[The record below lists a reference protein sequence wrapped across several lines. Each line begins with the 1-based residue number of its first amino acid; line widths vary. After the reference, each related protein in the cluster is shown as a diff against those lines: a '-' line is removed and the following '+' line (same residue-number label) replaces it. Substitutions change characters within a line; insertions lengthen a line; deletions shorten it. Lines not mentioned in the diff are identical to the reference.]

1 MSLAWFRQVAAIT
14 SVSLRELPTRWV
26 SSAVAVF
33 GIAGV
38 VMVMVGI
45 LSMAAGFQATLTQT
59 SDPRV
64 AMVLR
69 AAATSELDSGF
80 SREDALVIAESE
92 LIERGADGPLVSSE
106 LYVVVDVPRRSTGT
120 SSNVPLRGVEPRAM
134 AVRGSVQITEG
145 RMFSPGLNE
154 IIVGRGARD
163 LFVGLELGSSV
174 TWGTNTWTVVGIMEA
189 GGGVPESEIWADLR
203 SLQSAYRR
211 GSSVQT
217 LRARLADED
226 AFQEFKDG
234 LTEDPRVNARVVR
247 ERDFYADQ
255 SRLISGLITGVGY
268 FVAALMGLGAVF
280 GAVNTMYT
288 AVSSRMREI
297 ATWRALGFNGSAVFF
312 SVLTEALAL
321 GLVGGLIGALIA
333 YVTFNGFQVATMNWT
348 SFSQLTF
355 AFAVTPELI
364 RSGVVYA
371 LTMGLLG
378 GLLPAVRAGR
388 VPITVALRDAR
399 GVAARPSLALGTG
412 VASLHRPALA
422 HGSLVF
428 AAGAAHPSLW
438 SGPASLRS
446 TVLRSPKAR
455 WCSPLARLIPPFG
468 REEGRRKGAPS
479 MYGGGGGNARG
490 VAARP
495 SLALGIA
502 VANATTPCAAD
513 QSPRL
518 VEPAAR
524 GQFPRPPR
532 QRKRAPQG
540 CPFPS
545 IGGGGGNR
553 TRVRLPSARRST
565 CLSGQ
570 LF

>member
-1 MSLAWFRQVAAIT
+1 MSLAWIRQVAAIT

-45 LSMAAGFQATLTQT
+45 LSIGAGFRATLTET

-80 SREDALVIAESE
+80 SREDAVVIADSE
-92 LIERGADGPLVSSE
+92 LIEQDADGPLVSSE
-106 LYVVVDVPRRSTGT
+106 LYVVVDVARRSTGT

-134 AVRGSVQITEG
+134 AVRGNVQIIEG

-154 IIVGRGARD
+154 IVVGRGARD

-174 TWGTNTWTVVGIMEA
+174 TWGTNTWTVVGIMGA

-217 LRARLADED
+217 VRARLVDEG
-226 AFQEFKDG
+226 AFQEFKDR
-234 LTEDPRVNARVVR
+234 LTADPRVNARVVR

-297 ATWRALGFNGSAVFF
+297 ATWRALGFNASAVFV
-312 SVLTEALAL
+312 SVLSEALAL
-321 GLVGGLIGALIA
+321 GLVGGLVGALIA

-364 RSGVVYA
+364 RSGVLYA
-371 LTMGLLG
+371 LAMGLLG
-378 GLLPAVRAGR
+378 GLLPALRAGR
-388 VPITVALRDAR
+388 VPITVALRE
-399 GVAARPSLALGTG
+399 L
-412 VASLHRPALA
+412 
-422 HGSLVF
+422 
-428 AAGAAHPSLW
+428 
-438 SGPASLRS
+438 
-446 TVLRSPKAR
+446 
-455 WCSPLARLIPPFG
+455 
-468 REEGRRKGAPS
+468 
-479 MYGGGGGNARG
+479 
-490 VAARP
+490 
-495 SLALGIA
+495 
-502 VANATTPCAAD
+502 
-513 QSPRL
+513 
-518 VEPAAR
+518 
-524 GQFPRPPR
+524 
-532 QRKRAPQG
+532 
-540 CPFPS
+540 
-545 IGGGGGNR
+545 
-553 TRVRLPSARRST
+553 
-565 CLSGQ
+565 
-570 LF
+570 